1 MRACCASL
9 SFCVFGSTVFPRNPA
24 QVNHWRLTCQELGD
38 VLACLQRACKL
49 PLIYDVSS
57 AALKY
62 LSASGAVVLSDANV
76 KSGFRQ
82 ELVQAVVKDV
92 PLCITA
98 ASPSVLADVIAASN
112 SISTLLLG
120 HIKSGLISCNP
131 QAATLLFPVT
141 FDKKPP
147 PPTRWEQVLRRI
159 VDSADDDKDT
169 ERPFLSGRCFR
180 SCVSFTVVLV
190 VASAPAAKAVEPK
203 DAAFALECIG

>member
-1 MRACCASL
+1 MFYKL
-9 SFCVFGSTVFPRNPA
+9 LPFCVFGSRVFSRNTA
-24 QVNHWRLTCQELGD
+24 QLNHWRLTCHELGD

-57 AALKY
+57 AALQY
-62 LSASGAVVLSDANV
+62 LSASGAVVLSDAKV

-82 ELVQAVVKDV
+82 ELIQAVVKDV

-98 ASPSVLADVIAASN
+98 NSSSVLPDVIAAAN

-120 HIKSGLISCNP
+120 HIKSGMISCNP
-131 QAATLLFPVT
+131 QVASLLFPVT

-159 VDSADDDKDT
+159 VDCADDDKDT

-190 VASAPAAKAVEPK
+190 LTSPPAAKAVEPK